1 MQDDKNKR
9 VKQAQ
14 AQAEKAAA
22 ASFDELKNKRLTSDF
37 SNVKP
42 GRRVM
47 TESDKAKMAA
57 TQDSA
62 KKIGRDYPLSTTP
75 EPRKYQ

>member
-1 MQDDKNKR
+1 MQDDKEKR
-9 VKQAQ
+9 RR
-14 AQAEKAAA
+14 QAEKDAA

-42 GRRVM
+42 GRRLM

-57 TQDSA
+57 TQDSS
-62 KKIGRDYPLSTTP
+62 KKMGRDYPLSTTP

>member
-1 MQDDKNKR
+1 MQDDKEKR
-9 VKQAQ
+9 RR
-14 AQAEKAAA
+14 QAEKDAN
-22 ASFDELKNKRLTSDF
+22 ASFEKLKNEKIKSDF

-42 GRRVM
+42 GSRVM
-47 TESDKAKMAA
+47 TESDKSKIAA

-62 KKIGRDYPLSTTP
+62 KKMGRDYPLSTTP